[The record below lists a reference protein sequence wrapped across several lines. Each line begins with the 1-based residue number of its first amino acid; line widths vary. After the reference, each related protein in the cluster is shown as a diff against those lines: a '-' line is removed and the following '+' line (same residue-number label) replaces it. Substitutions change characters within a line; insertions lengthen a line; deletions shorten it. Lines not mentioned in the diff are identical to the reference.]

1 MNRKEIF
8 MKKLK
13 NGLLKG
19 SLNLRLGKKT
29 LSVSKKIIAAVLV
42 VIIAAGGFFLYS
54 GRGAKTSAELITA
67 RVTRGDI
74 NSVIEGTGT
83 IEAINQYEVTS
94 LAKGDI
100 TVDYFEEG
108 DYVTKGQLLYEID
121 SSSVSSNIS
130 KAESSVEKA
139 QMNYDQAVED
149 ASNLYIKSD
158 VAGVI
163 TELNVKKGD
172 QVSNGMTV
180 AKVID
185 KDNLILN
192 ITFNTEDAK
201 KLYIGQDASVS
212 LENSFTEVYGNV
224 SRIASGST
232 VNSFGVAVTNVEIYV
247 RNPGSIVPG
256 QKATA
261 IVGDY
266 ACNDAG
272 TFEYKNEST
281 ITAKTS
287 GKVVSLNHKTGDS
300 VSYGETLVV
309 LQSDSTNSNVKSSK
323 LSLDD
328 AKLSLRDSR
337 ESLDDYRITAPID
350 GKVIEKDVKAG
361 EKLDQNS
368 SSTMA
373 IIADLSTLVFEMSI
387 DELDIGSI
395 EVGQKV
401 DITADAMEDKT
412 FTGYVSNISIVG
424 TSAQGVTSYPVKV
437 TIENGEESGLIP
449 GMNVTGDI
457 VVESVSDVLR
467 VPVSAVRRGNFVIVK
482 DDGNVAD
489 NTSDRGNGD
498 DPQGAKLD
506 GPPDVN
512 GDAKMPKGE
521 QSSSLFGVIG
531 QTAYAADETP
541 SDMTDEEKS
550 KARTENMKNQLDVPD
565 GYTVVQVETGL
576 SDGTFIEIK
585 SGLSEGQ
592 TVLLPDTSTDD
603 TSTTNQQQ
611 GMMPGGGGMPSGGGM
626 PGGGGGMPGGGGGMP
641 GGR

>member
-1 MNRKEIF
+1 

-13 NGLLKG
+13 MGLLKG
-19 SLNLRLGKKT
+19 SLNLRFGKKT
-29 LSVSKKIIAAVLV
+29 LSISKKIIAAVLV
-42 VIIAAGGFFLYS
+42 VIIAAGGFFIYS
-54 GRGAKTSAELITA
+54 GRGSKTSSELITS

-100 TVDYFEEG
+100 TADYFEEG

-121 SSSVSSNIS
+121 SSSVSSNIA

-139 QMNYDQAVED
+139 QMTYDQAVED

-180 AKVID
+180 AKVVD

-201 KLYIGQDASVS
+201 KLYIGQGASVS

-281 ITAKTS
+281 ITAKAS
-287 GKVVSLNHKTGDS
+287 GKVASLSHKTGDS

-309 LQSDSTNSNVKSSK
+309 LQSGSTNSNVRSSK

-328 AKLSLRDSR
+328 AKLSLKDSK

-368 SSTMA
+368 ASTMA

-387 DELDIGSI
+387 DELDISSI

-437 TIENGEESGLIP
+437 TIENGEDSGLIP

-482 DDGNVAD
+482 DDGTVPD
-489 NTSDRGNGD
+489 NKSDRGNGGE
-498 DPQGAKLD
+498 PQGAKLD
-506 GPPDVN
+506 GHPDADGN
-512 GDAKMPKGE
+512 AKLPEGKE
-521 QSSSLFGVIG
+521 SSSLFGVIG

-550 KARTENMKNQLDVPD
+550 KARTENMKKQLDVPD

-576 SDGTFIEIK
+576 SDDTFIEIK

-592 TVLLPDTSTDD
+592 TVLLPDTSSDSSD
-603 TSTTNQQQ
+603 SNNQQQ

-626 PGGGGGMPGGGGGMP
+626 PDGGGGMSGGGGGPGDGAP

>member
-1 MNRKEIF
+1 

-13 NGLLKG
+13 MGLLKG
-19 SLNLRLGKKT
+19 SLNLRFGKKT
-29 LSVSKKIIAAVLV
+29 LSISKKIIAAVLV
-42 VIIAAGGFFLYS
+42 VIIAAGGFFIYS
-54 GRGAKTSAELITA
+54 GRGSKTSSELITS

-100 TVDYFEEG
+100 TADYFEEG

-121 SSSVSSNIS
+121 SSSVSSNIA

-139 QMNYDQAVED
+139 QMTYDQAVED

-180 AKVID
+180 AKVVD

-201 KLYIGQDASVS
+201 KLYIGQGASVS

-281 ITAKTS
+281 ITAKAS
-287 GKVVSLNHKTGDS
+287 GKVASLSHKTGDS

-309 LQSDSTNSNVKSSK
+309 LQSGSTNSNVRSSK

-328 AKLSLRDSR
+328 AKLSLKDSK

-368 SSTMA
+368 ASTMA

-387 DELDIGSI
+387 DELDISSI

-457 VVESVSDVLR
+457 VVESVSNVLR

-482 DDGNVAD
+482 DDGTVPD
-489 NTSDRGNGD
+489 NKSDRGNGGE
-498 DPQGAKLD
+498 PQGAKLD
-506 GPPDVN
+506 GHPDADGN
-512 GDAKMPKGE
+512 AKLPEGKE
-521 QSSSLFGVIG
+521 SSSLFGVIG

-550 KARTENMKNQLDVPD
+550 KARTENMKKQLYVPD

-576 SDGTFIEIK
+576 SDDTFIEIK

-592 TVLLPDTSTDD
+592 TVLLPDTSSDSSD
-603 TSTTNQQQ
+603 SNNQQQ

-626 PGGGGGMPGGGGGMP
+626 PGGGGGMSGGGGGPGDGAP